1 VIIFKSL
8 VCGTGTRMFTTPAG
22 KHLIRENGLELL
34 VLDPT
39 ASPLHCRGDNTYPV
53 LRFKEINEKVV
64 HRFL

>member
-1 VIIFKSL
+1 MFKGL
-8 VCGTGTRMFTTPAG
+8 VRGTGTRLITTLAG
-22 KHLIRENGLELL
+22 KRQIRENGLELL